1 MKILITTEWYKPV
14 VNGVVTSVLN
24 LEKGLRE
31 DGHDVRILTLSN
43 SSKHRREGNVYYM
56 SSLGAGKVYPNARIA
71 LPMNSSLIDEIIDW
85 QPDVIHSQCEFC
97 TFIYAKEISRKTGAP
112 IVHTYHTVYEG
123 YTHYFCPNKVLGKKI
138 VRMFSR
144 RIASSSSRFI
154 VPSSKMYDMLTEY
167 NISAPMSVI
176 PSGIELGGY
185 LSDKTDE
192 REKIRNEYG
201 IGEDETLLVSIG
213 RIAREKN
220 LDEILQLMA
229 DDRTGNI
236 RLMLVGDGPY
246 RDDIEAHV
254 KKLGL
259 SERVIFTG
267 MVKPQEVKN
276 FYSAGDIFVSASNSE
291 TQGLTYMEAMAS
303 GLPILCKKDECLKD
317 VVEQGVNGY
326 EYENRAEFI
335 GILQEL
341 INSQTLRNN
350 IGAKARETMINKF
363 SLKSFARAC
372 EELYKECVA

>member
-1 MKILITTEWYKPV
+1 MT
-14 VNGVVTSVLN
+14 
-24 LEKGLRE
+24 
-31 DGHDVRILTLSN
+31 
-43 SSKHRREGNVYYM
+43 
-56 SSLGAGKVYPNARIA
+56 
-71 LPMNSSLIDEIIDW
+71 
-85 QPDVIHSQCEFC
+85 
-97 TFIYAKEISRKTGAP
+97 
-112 IVHTYHTVYEG
+112 
-123 YTHYFCPNKVLGKKI
+123 
-138 VRMFSR
+138 
-144 RIASSSSRFI
+144 
-154 VPSSKMYDMLTEY
+154 
-167 NISAPMSVI
+167 
-176 PSGIELGGY
+176 
-185 LSDKTDE
+185 
-192 REKIRNEYG
+192 
-201 IGEDETLLVSIG
+201 
-213 RIAREKN
+213 
-220 LDEILQLMA
+220 

-254 KKLGL
+254 NKLGL

>member
-43 SSKHRREGNVYYM
+43 SSKHCREGNVYYM

-71 LPMNSSLIDEIIDW
+71 LPMNASLIDEIVDW

-123 YTHYFCPNKVLGKKI
+123 YTHYFCPNKLLGKKI
-138 VRMFSR
+138 VRIFSR
-144 RIASSSSRFI
+144 KIASSSSRFI
-154 VPSSKMYDMLTEY
+154 VPSSKIYDMLRGY

-185 LSDKTDE
+185 LSDKSDE
-192 REKIRNEYG
+192 RRRIRSKYG
-201 IGEDETLLVSIG
+201 IGEDEMLLVSIG

-220 LDEILQLMA
+220 LDEILELMT
-229 DDRTGNI
+229 DERSGNV

-246 RDDIEAHV
+246 REDTEEHV
-254 KKLGL
+254 RKLGL

-267 MVKPQEVKN
+267 MVKQSEVKDY
-276 FYSAGDIFVSASNSE
+276 YSAGDIFVSASNSE

-303 GLPILCKKDECLKD
+303 GLPILCKKDECLND
-317 VVEQGVNGY
+317 VVDQGVNGY
-326 EYENRAEFI
+326 EYEDRAEFI
-335 GILQEL
+335 EIFQALVA
-341 INSQTLRNN
+341 SQTLRNN
-350 IGAKARETMINKF
+350 VGANARETMINKF
-363 SLKSFARAC
+363 SRESFAKAC
-372 EELYKECVA
+372 EKLYKECVA